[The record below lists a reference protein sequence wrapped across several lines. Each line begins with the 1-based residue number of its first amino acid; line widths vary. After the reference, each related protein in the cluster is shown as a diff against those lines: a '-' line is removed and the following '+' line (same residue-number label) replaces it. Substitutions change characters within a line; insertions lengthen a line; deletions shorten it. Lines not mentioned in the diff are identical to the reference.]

1 MKISEYQRRY
11 NRKAYSADV
20 EFVVNIHH
28 YFAELKNISLSGA
41 FISMRTIPRIED
53 GDDISV
59 TIPFAY
65 QPREVQ
71 LKAQVMRYAEKGLG
85 IAFF

>member
-1 MKISEYQRRY
+1 MY
-11 NRKAYSADV
+11 NRKEYSADV
-20 EFVVNIHH
+20 EFAVNIHH
-28 YFAELKNISLSGA
+28 YFAELKDISLSGA
-41 FISMRTIPRIED
+41 FITMNTIPRIED

-65 QPREVQ
+65 LPKEVQ
-71 LKAQVMRYAEKGLG
+71 IKARVMRYAEGGLG